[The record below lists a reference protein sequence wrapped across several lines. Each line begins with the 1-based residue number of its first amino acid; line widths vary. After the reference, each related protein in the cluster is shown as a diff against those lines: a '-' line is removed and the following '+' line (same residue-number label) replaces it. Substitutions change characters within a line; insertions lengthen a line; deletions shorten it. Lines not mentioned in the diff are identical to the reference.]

1 MVPQA
6 VPLHPDPV
14 TPLVTDQV
22 TAVLLVPVTVA
33 VNCNWLGAEPDGGRN
48 ALAGE
53 TTTSD
58 DAPPVPTI
66 LICALALRDASA
78 LLVAVSSTGFCE
90 GTVLGAR

>member
-1 MVPQA
+1 MPQA
-6 VPLHPDPV
+6 VPLHPNPA
-14 TPLVTDQV
+14 TPLVIDQV
-22 TAVLLVPVTVA
+22 TAVLLVSVTLA
-33 VNCNWLGAEPDGGRN
+33 VNCNWLGAELEGGRN

-53 TTTSD
+53 TATSD

-90 GTVLGAR
+90 GTALGAK